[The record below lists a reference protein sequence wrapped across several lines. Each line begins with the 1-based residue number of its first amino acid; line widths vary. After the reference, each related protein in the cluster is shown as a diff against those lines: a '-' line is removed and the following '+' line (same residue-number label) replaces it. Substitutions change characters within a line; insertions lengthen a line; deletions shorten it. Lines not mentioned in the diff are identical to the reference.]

1 MIKISIA
8 EDHQSLI
15 DGIDLLLKYE
25 EDYKIIHTANNG
37 KDLLD
42 QIKKKQPDIVLTDI
56 RMPILDGIS
65 LTQTITQLYPKI
77 KIIAFTMFDQLEAI
91 EQMREAG
98 AHGYILKSSGLND
111 LKIAIDTV
119 LKGENYYDKAIDI
132 NTLGQNTSNKK
143 TVLSKSERE
152 ILQLIGRGLT
162 SNQIAEERY
171 CSVSTV
177 ETHRKNMIK
186 KLGLQGKGELLRY
199 AIEKKYDFN

>member
-37 KDLLD
+37 KDLLE

-91 EQMREAG
+91 EQMRQAG

-132 NTLGQNTSNKK
+132 NSLGQNISNKK
-143 TVLSKSERE
+143 TILSKSERE

-162 SNQIAEERY
+162 SNEIAEERY

>member
-37 KDLLD
+37 KDLLE
-42 QIKKKQPDIVLTDI
+42 QIKKKQPDVVLTDI

-65 LTQTITQLYPKI
+65 LTQTITQLFPKI
-77 KIIAFTMFDQLEAI
+77 KIIAFTMFDQLQAI

-119 LKGENYYDKAIDI
+119 LKGENYYDKAIDV
-132 NTLGQNTSNKK
+132 NSLGQNNSNKK
-143 TVLSKSERE
+143 TILSKSERE

-162 SNQIAEERY
+162 SNEIAEERY

>member
-37 KDLLD
+37 KDLLE
-42 QIKKKQPDIVLTDI
+42 QIKKKQPDVVLTDI

-65 LTQTITQLYPKI
+65 LTQTITQLFPKI

-91 EQMREAG
+91 EQMRQAG

-132 NTLGQNTSNKK
+132 KTLGQNISNKK
-143 TVLSKSERE
+143 TILSKSERE
-152 ILQLIGRGLT
+152 ILQLIGKGLT
-162 SNQIAEERY
+162 SNEIAEERY

>member
-37 KDLLD
+37 KDLLE

-65 LTQTITQLYPKI
+65 LTQTITQLFPKI

-91 EQMREAG
+91 EQMRQAG

-132 NTLGQNTSNKK
+132 NSLGQNISNKK
-143 TVLSKSERE
+143 TILSKSERE
-152 ILQLIGRGLT
+152 ILQLIGKGLT
-162 SNQIAEERY
+162 SNEIAEERY

>member
-37 KDLLD
+37 KDLLE
-42 QIKKKQPDIVLTDI
+42 QIKKKQPDVVLTDI

-65 LTQTITQLYPKI
+65 LTQTITQLFPKI

-91 EQMREAG
+91 EQMRQAG

-119 LKGENYYDKAIDI
+119 LKGENYYDKAIDV
-132 NTLGQNTSNKK
+132 NSLGQNNSNKK
-143 TVLSKSERE
+143 TILSKSERE

-162 SNQIAEERY
+162 SNEIAEERY

>member
-37 KDLLD
+37 KDLLE

-65 LTQTITQLYPKI
+65 LTQTITQLFPKI

-91 EQMREAG
+91 EQMRQAG

-132 NTLGQNTSNKK
+132 NSLGQNISNKK
-143 TVLSKSERE
+143 TILSKSERE

-162 SNQIAEERY
+162 SNEIAEERY